1 MEHRR
6 KTRFRGGARS
16 QRAASRLLST
26 LVPNF
31 GCGSAALYYTRS
43 NSSQAAKVSR
53 GGSGTPACRVD
64 THVDACSEFGCG
76 SAALWDR
83 PSFFVACLLPQASST
98 ERSHEFLSQQPLPE
112 SLGHRLRFGMH
123 LQLFINMPHVR

>member
-53 GGSGTPACRVD
+53 GGAGTPACRVD

-76 SAALWDR
+76 SAALYYTTSNSWQAAKVSR
-83 PSFFVACLLPQASST
+83 GGAGTPACRVDNHVDACS
-98 ERSHEFLSQQPLPE
+98 EF
-112 SLGHRLRFGMH
+112 G
-123 LQLFINMPHVR
+123 